1 MRRVMMVS
9 LLSVSLA
16 GLPSLLGCEREVAH
30 EKKVEETPSGTT
42 VKEKK
47 VTENPNTGTVTKTET
62 KDSTKN
68 P

>member
-1 MRRVMMVS
+1 MKRSIIVS

-16 GLPSLLGCEREVAH
+16 GIPALVGCERELAH
-30 EKKVEETPSGTT
+30 EKKVEQTPSGTT

-47 VTENPNTGTVTKTET
+47 VSENPDGSITKTET
-62 KDSTKN
+62 KDSTHN